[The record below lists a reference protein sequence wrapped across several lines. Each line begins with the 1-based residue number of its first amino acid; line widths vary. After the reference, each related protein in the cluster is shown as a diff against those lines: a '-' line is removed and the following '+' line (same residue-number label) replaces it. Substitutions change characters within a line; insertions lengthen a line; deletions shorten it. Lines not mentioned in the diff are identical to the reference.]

1 MMFVGWIWL
10 VWNPSWRMM
19 AVIGLVIVAIGALA
33 ASSDQSPEQIATGAA
48 LSAALFYSV
57 GALIVA
63 LRKRALNKQDPLL
76 RSLT

>member
-10 VWNPSWRMM
+10 VWNPSWRML
-19 AVIGLVIVAIGALA
+19 AVIGLVIVAIGALVT
-33 ASSDQSPEQIATGAA
+33 SKEQSPEQLATGAV

-63 LRKRALNKQDPLL
+63 LRKRALSKQDPLL